1 MTKNDFEILY
11 EIKKNK
17 IRDYRSMSSACNV
30 SMGTLSSHLKELR
43 DKGLINETEITEKGT
58 KELKPYKVD
67 NAIIMAAGLSSRF
80 VPFSLEKPKGLML
93 VKGEILI
100 ERQIQQ
106 LKEAGI
112 DDITL
117 VLGYKKESFFYL
129 QNKYGVKIIING
141 EFHLKNNTETLYLAR
156 NELKNTYIC
165 SSDDY
170 FAKNPFDQYVYC
182 SYYASIHVKE
192 KTDEWY
198 MKSDS
203 MHRIT
208 QITKSGEE
216 GDIMLGHVYW
226 DKDFS
231 KAMSN
236 FLVKHHDIGDYDQTL
251 WEQILLDHVKEFPT
265 MLVKTYP
272 SQDIFEFD
280 SLDELRKFDDQYIY
294 HTGSKIIANISLYF
308 KCEEKDVKNFKP
320 INEGLTNTSFIFE
333 VFGKKYVYRHP
344 GDGTEKIINRNHEK
358 QALELA
364 KKINVDPTFITMN
377 ANEGWKISTY
387 IPGIRQ
393 PDYKSFEDTIRVT
406 KVMRQ
411 LHDQNLQVDWS
422 FDPWAGAMEMEELIL
437 KKQPID
443 MPDYEELKSKVKAVY
458 EKTIG
463 DGVKKRFCHCDTYAP
478 NWMLTNDKTIL
489 IDWEYAGEADPGCDL
504 AGYIMDAMYDYDDTV
519 KFIKCYCGSDYND
532 FLCFHY
538 MAYVALVS
546 FYWFVWAMYRE
557 SCGAVMHESLHN
569 WYVMAKR
576 FSNILFDRINNK
588 K

>member
-11 EIKKNK
+11 EIKKNR
-17 IRDYRSMSSACNV
+17 IRDYRSMSLACNV
-30 SMGTLSSHLKELR
+30 SIGTLSSHLKELR
-43 DKGLINETEITEKGT
+43 KNGLINGIEITAKGIEKL
-58 KELKPYKVD
+58 EPYKVD
-67 NAIIMAAGLSSRF
+67 NAIIMAAGLSSRI
-80 VPFSLEKPKGLML
+80 VPLSLENPKGLL
-93 VKGEILI
+93 VVKGEVLI

-106 LKEAGI
+106 LKAAGI

-129 QNKYGVKIIING
+129 QDKYGVKIIING
-141 EFHLKNNTETLYLAR
+141 EYYLKNNTETLYLAR

-170 FAKNPFDQYVYC
+170 FVKNPFDQYVYC

-208 QITKSGEE
+208 QISKSGEE

-226 DKDFS
+226 NKDFS

-236 FLVKHHDIGDYDQTL
+236 FLVKHHDVGDYDQTL
-251 WEQILLDHVKEFPT
+251 WEQILLDHIKEFPT
-265 MLVKTYP
+265 MLVRTYP
-272 SQDIFEFD
+272 HKDIFEFD

-294 HTGSKIIANISLYF
+294 HTGSKIISNIASYF
-308 KCEEKDVKNFKP
+308 KCEGKDVKNFKP

-333 VFGKKYVYRHP
+333 IFGKKYVYRHP
-344 GDGTEKIINRNHEK
+344 GNGTEKIINRNHEK

-377 ANEGWKISTY
+377 ADEGWKISTY

-393 PDYKSFEDTIRVT
+393 PDYQSFEDTVRVT

-411 LHDQNLQVDWS
+411 LHDQDLQVDWS

-437 KKQPID
+437 KKQAID
-443 MPDYEELKSKVKAVY
+443 MPDYEELKSKVKVVY

-532 FLCFHY
+532 SLCFHY

-576 FSNILFDRINNK
+576 FSNILFERINNK
-588 K
+588 R